1 MKNEARN
8 EMTGYPSIDRPWLK
22 YYSDEAKKTKIPE
35 CTIYD
40 YLWESNR
47 EHLDNVALNYF
58 GYKIPYRK
66 MFEEINK
73 VAQAFANLGI
83 KENDTIIIAAVTIPE
98 VIYAFYALNQLG
110 AISNMVDP
118 RTSERG
124 IQKYILESKARY
136 ILTLDILAEKI
147 QGAIRD
153 TSIEK
158 MITVSATNS
167 FVGVRGIIF
176 DIVNT
181 KSHNVK
187 NVLPWKKFINNRNKV
202 VEKSS
207 YRKNKCCVIVHTGG
221 TTGSPKGVMLTDDN
235 LNAMVINAKAS
246 EGDYEIGNKFLNIM
260 PPFIAYG
267 LVNGIHMILS
277 CGMENIL
284 IPQFNPDKFDKL
296 LIKYHPTHILGVPT
310 HYAKLFESKRLK
322 NKDLSFLKIVGVGG
336 DSLSVEMEKRI
347 EEYLHMH
354 GANITVAT
362 GYGMTEVSA
371 AACGFHKNA
380 YKVGSVGIPFLN
392 TIIRI
397 TNIETLEE
405 QSYNEQGEIWISSP
419 TAMLGYDNNEEET
432 KRVVYTDAN
441 GVKWIRSG
449 DIGHMDEQGFLYID
463 GRIKRIIIRHD
474 GFKVFPTQIEN
485 VIATCPEVKTCCAI
499 GRADKDHSQGKL
511 PVVYITLSREKKDKM
526 KLKEELNSLCKQML
540 PEYMQPI
547 ATVYKGNIIKNL
559 IMDCQSYTKYR
570 PNETTG
576 GIFVSWRRKEELPT
590 GA

>member
-1 MKNEARN
+1 MKSEAIN

-22 YYSDEAKKTKIPE
+22 YYSDEAKEAKIPE

-40 YLWESNR
+40 YLWESNK
-47 EHLDNVALNYF
+47 EHLDNVALDYF

-73 VAQAFANLGI
+73 VAQAFSDLGV
-83 KENDTIIIAAVTIPE
+83 KEGDTIIIAAVTIPE

-136 ILTLDILAEKI
+136 ILTLDVLAEKI
-147 QGAIRD
+147 QGAISD

-158 MITVSATNS
+158 IITVSAMNS

-176 DIVNT
+176 GMVNT
-181 KSHNVK
+181 KSNNVK
-187 NVLPWKKFINNRNKV
+187 NVLPWKKFINSRNKGV
-202 VEKSS
+202 DKPS

-336 DSLSVEMEKRI
+336 DSLSVEMEKQI

-397 TNIETLEE
+397 TKIETLEE

-485 VIATCPEVKTCCAI
+485 VIATYPEVKACCAI

-511 PVVYITLSREKKDKM
+511 PVVYITLSREKKDKV
-526 KLKEELNSLCKQML
+526 KLKEELSSLCKQML

-547 ATVYKGNIIKNL
+547 DFVFIDKMPLTANGKVDFHEL
-559 IMDCQSYTKYR
+559 
-570 PNETTG
+570 E
-576 GIFVSWRRKEELPT
+576 GIELSNRL
-590 GA
+590 

>member
-73 VAQAFANLGI
+73 AAQAFANLGI

-547 ATVYKGNIIKNL
+547 DFVFIDKMPLTANGKVDFHEL
-559 IMDCQSYTKYR
+559 
-570 PNETTG
+570 E
-576 GIFVSWRRKEELPT
+576 GIELSNRL
-590 GA
+590 

>member
-136 ILTLDILAEKI
+136 ILMLDILAEKI

-547 ATVYKGNIIKNL
+547 DFVFIDKMPLTANGKVDFHEL
-559 IMDCQSYTKYR
+559 
-570 PNETTG
+570 E
-576 GIFVSWRRKEELPT
+576 GIELSNRL
-590 GA
+590 

>member
-1 MKNEARN
+1 MK
-8 EMTGYPSIDRPWLK
+8 EMFLR
-22 YYSDEAKKTKIPE
+22 A
-35 CTIYD
+35 
-40 YLWESNR
+40 
-47 EHLDNVALNYF
+47 
-58 GYKIPYRK
+58 
-66 MFEEINK
+66 
-73 VAQAFANLGI
+73 
-83 KENDTIIIAAVTIPE
+83 
-98 VIYAFYALNQLG
+98 
-110 AISNMVDP
+110 
-118 RTSERG
+118 
-124 IQKYILESKARY
+124 
-136 ILTLDILAEKI
+136 ILTVDE
-147 QGAIRD
+147 
-153 TSIEK
+153 T
-158 MITVSATNS
+158 MNTVT
-167 FVGVRGIIF
+167 
-176 DIVNT
+176 
-181 KSHNVK
+181 
-187 NVLPWKKFINNRNKV
+187 
-202 VEKSS
+202 
-207 YRKNKCCVIVHTGG
+207 
-221 TTGSPKGVMLTDDN
+221 
-235 LNAMVINAKAS
+235 
-246 EGDYEIGNKFLNIM
+246 
-260 PPFIAYG
+260 
-267 LVNGIHMILS
+267 MILS
-277 CGMENIL
+277 IVSGILAIVAEFKIRSRRNKKSWVIKLIIIVSIIVVTCTVVRKNITQVPDIVGKTYSDACNIL
-284 IPQFNPDKFDKL
+284 SNNDLSYNLVLDNGIYVMEQDPVAGTIVKRNSRVELVTEPIGNNAEVKRIWEESLDVSYGNIAVTFKDTNIILEDSGKTVQCYGNVLEDYTVKKAYLLEETVGVEYHDYILDDSVMIFKNIPQGIPFKL
-296 LIKYHPTHILGVPT
+296 IVLLEGYEEASTEVTISSQNMEGGTYHFTWATHILGVPT

-547 ATVYKGNIIKNL
+547 DFVFIDKMPLTANGKVDFHEL
-559 IMDCQSYTKYR
+559 
-570 PNETTG
+570 E
-576 GIFVSWRRKEELPT
+576 GIELSNRL
-590 GA
+590 

>member
-547 ATVYKGNIIKNL
+547 DFVFIDKMPLTANGKVDFHELEGIELSNRCL
-559 IMDCQSYTKYR
+559 LYT
-570 PNETTG
+570 
-576 GIFVSWRRKEELPT
+576 SDAADEL
-590 GA
+590 

>member
-83 KENDTIIIAAVTIPE
+83 KENDTIIIAAFTIPE

-547 ATVYKGNIIKNL
+547 DFVFIDKMPLTANGKVDFHEL
-559 IMDCQSYTKYR
+559 
-570 PNETTG
+570 E
-576 GIFVSWRRKEELPT
+576 GIELSNRL
-590 GA
+590 

>member
-8 EMTGYPSIDRPWLK
+8 EMTGYPSINRPWLK
-22 YYSDEAKKTKIPE
+22 YYSDEAKEAKIPE

-47 EHLDNVALNYF
+47 EHLDNVALDYF

-83 KENDTIIIAAVTIPE
+83 KEGDTIIIAAVTIPE
-98 VIYAFYALNQLG
+98 EIYAFYALNQLG

-118 RTSERG
+118 RTSESG
-124 IQKYILESKARY
+124 IQKYILESKAKY
-136 ILTLDILAEKI
+136 ILTLDVLAEKI
-147 QGAIRD
+147 QGAISD

-158 MITVSATNS
+158 IITVSATNS
-167 FVGVRGIIF
+167 FVGVRGILF
-176 DIVNT
+176 DMVNT
-181 KSHNVK
+181 KSHNVE
-187 NVLPWKKFINNRNKV
+187 NVLPWKKFVNNRNKAV
-202 VEKSS
+202 DKSS

-310 HYAKLFESKRLK
+310 HYAKLFESKKLK
-322 NKDLSFLKIVGVGG
+322 NKNLSFLKIVGVGG

-347 EEYLHMH
+347 KEYLHMH

-371 AACGFHKNA
+371 AACGFHKHA

-405 QSYNEQGEIWISSP
+405 RTYNEQGEIWISSP

-432 KRVVYTDAN
+432 KRVVYTDVN

-485 VIATCPEVKTCCAI
+485 VIATCPEVKACCAI
-499 GRADKDHSQGKL
+499 GRADKDFSQGKL
-511 PVVYITLSREKKDKM
+511 PVVYITLSQEIKDKM
-526 KLKEELNSLCKQML
+526 KLKEKLSSLCKQML

-547 ATVYKGNIIKNL
+547 
-559 IMDCQSYTKYR
+559 D
-570 PNETTG
+570 
-576 GIFVSWRRKEELPT
+576 FVFIDKMPITANGKVDFHELESIELSNRL
-590 GA
+590 

>member
-1 MKNEARN
+1 MKSEAIN

-22 YYSDEAKKTKIPE
+22 YYSDEAKEAKIPE

-40 YLWESNR
+40 YLWESNK
-47 EHLDNVALNYF
+47 EHLDNVALDYF

-526 KLKEELNSLCKQML
+526 KLKEELSSLCKQML

-547 ATVYKGNIIKNL
+547 DFVFIDKMPLTANGKVDFHEL
-559 IMDCQSYTKYR
+559 
-570 PNETTG
+570 E
-576 GIFVSWRRKEELPT
+576 GIELSNRL
-590 GA
+590 

>member
-35 CTIYD
+35 YTIYD

-547 ATVYKGNIIKNL
+547 DFVFIDKMPLTANGKVDFHEL
-559 IMDCQSYTKYR
+559 
-570 PNETTG
+570 E
-576 GIFVSWRRKEELPT
+576 GIELSNRL
-590 GA
+590 

>member
-526 KLKEELNSLCKQML
+526 KLKEELSSLCKQML

-547 ATVYKGNIIKNL
+547 DFVFIDKMPLTANGKVDFHEL
-559 IMDCQSYTKYR
+559 
-570 PNETTG
+570 E
-576 GIFVSWRRKEELPT
+576 GIELSNRL
-590 GA
+590 

>member
-1 MKNEARN
+1 M
-8 EMTGYPSIDRPWLK
+8 
-22 YYSDEAKKTKIPE
+22 
-35 CTIYD
+35 
-40 YLWESNR
+40 
-47 EHLDNVALNYF
+47 
-58 GYKIPYRK
+58 
-66 MFEEINK
+66 
-73 VAQAFANLGI
+73 GI

-158 MITVSATNS
+158 MI
-167 FVGVRGIIF
+167 
-176 DIVNT
+176 
-181 KSHNVK
+181 
-187 NVLPWKKFINNRNKV
+187 
-202 VEKSS
+202 
-207 YRKNKCCVIVHTGG
+207 
-221 TTGSPKGVMLTDDN
+221 
-235 LNAMVINAKAS
+235 
-246 EGDYEIGNKFLNIM
+246 
-260 PPFIAYG
+260 
-267 LVNGIHMILS
+267 
-277 CGMENIL
+277 
-284 IPQFNPDKFDKL
+284 
-296 LIKYHPTHILGVPT
+296 
-310 HYAKLFESKRLK
+310 
-322 NKDLSFLKIVGVGG
+322 
-336 DSLSVEMEKRI
+336 
-347 EEYLHMH
+347 
-354 GANITVAT
+354 
-362 GYGMTEVSA
+362 
-371 AACGFHKNA
+371 
-380 YKVGSVGIPFLN
+380 
-392 TIIRI
+392 
-397 TNIETLEE
+397 
-405 QSYNEQGEIWISSP
+405 
-419 TAMLGYDNNEEET
+419 T

-547 ATVYKGNIIKNL
+547 DFVFIDKMPLTANGKVDFHEL
-559 IMDCQSYTKYR
+559 
-570 PNETTG
+570 E
-576 GIFVSWRRKEELPT
+576 GIELSNRL
-590 GA
+590 

>member
-246 EGDYEIGNKFLNIM
+246 EGDYDCFL
-260 PPFIAYG
+260 
-267 LVNGIHMILS
+267 
-277 CGMENIL
+277 
-284 IPQFNPDKFDKL
+284 
-296 LIKYHPTHILGVPT
+296 LG
-310 HYAKLFESKRLK
+310 
-322 NKDLSFLKIVGVGG
+322 
-336 DSLSVEMEKRI
+336 
-347 EEYLHMH
+347 
-354 GANITVAT
+354 
-362 GYGMTEVSA
+362 
-371 AACGFHKNA
+371 
-380 YKVGSVGIPFLN
+380 
-392 TIIRI
+392 
-397 TNIETLEE
+397 TL
-405 QSYNEQGEIWISSP
+405 
-419 TAMLGYDNNEEET
+419 
-432 KRVVYTDAN
+432 
-441 GVKWIRSG
+441 
-449 DIGHMDEQGFLYID
+449 
-463 GRIKRIIIRHD
+463 
-474 GFKVFPTQIEN
+474 
-485 VIATCPEVKTCCAI
+485 
-499 GRADKDHSQGKL
+499 
-511 PVVYITLSREKKDKM
+511 
-526 KLKEELNSLCKQML
+526 
-540 PEYMQPI
+540 
-547 ATVYKGNIIKNL
+547 
-559 IMDCQSYTKYR
+559 
-570 PNETTG
+570 
-576 GIFVSWRRKEELPT
+576 
-590 GA
+590 

>member
-235 LNAMVINAKAS
+235 LNAMVINAKAR

-463 GRIKRIIIRHD
+463 GRIKRIIIRYD

-547 ATVYKGNIIKNL
+547 DFVFIDKMPLTANGKVDFHEL
-559 IMDCQSYTKYR
+559 
-570 PNETTG
+570 E
-576 GIFVSWRRKEELPT
+576 GIELSNRL
-590 GA
+590 

>member
-499 GRADKDHSQGKL
+499 GRADKDHLQGKL

-547 ATVYKGNIIKNL
+547 DFVFIDKMPLTANGKVDFHEL
-559 IMDCQSYTKYR
+559 
-570 PNETTG
+570 E
-576 GIFVSWRRKEELPT
+576 GIELSNRL
-590 GA
+590 

>member
-83 KENDTIIIAAVTIPE
+83 KKNDTIIIAAVTIPE

-547 ATVYKGNIIKNL
+547 DFVFIDKMPLTANGKVDFHEL
-559 IMDCQSYTKYR
+559 
-570 PNETTG
+570 E
-576 GIFVSWRRKEELPT
+576 GIELSNRL
-590 GA
+590 

>member
-8 EMTGYPSIDRPWLK
+8 EMTGYPSINRPWLK
-22 YYSDEAKKTKIPE
+22 YYSDEAKEAKIPE

-547 ATVYKGNIIKNL
+547 DFVFIDKMPLTANGKVDFHEL
-559 IMDCQSYTKYR
+559 
-570 PNETTG
+570 E
-576 GIFVSWRRKEELPT
+576 GIELSNRL
-590 GA
+590 

>member
-1 MKNEARN
+1 MKSETRD
-8 EMTGYPSIDRPWLK
+8 EMTGYPSIDRLWLK
-22 YYSDEAKKTKIPE
+22 YYSEEAKEAKIPE

-47 EHLDNVALNYF
+47 EHLENVALNYF

-83 KENDTIIIAAVTIPE
+83 KEGDTIIIAAVTIPE
-98 VIYAFYALNQLG
+98 VIYVFYALNQLG

-136 ILTLDILAEKI
+136 ILTLDVLAEKI
-147 QGAIRD
+147 QGAISD

-158 MITVSATNS
+158 IITVSATNS

-176 DIVNT
+176 GMVNT
-181 KSHNVK
+181 KSNNVK
-187 NVLPWKKFINNRNKV
+187 NVLPWKKFINSRNKGV
-202 VEKSS
+202 DKPS

-547 ATVYKGNIIKNL
+547 DFVFIDKMPLTANGKVDFHEL
-559 IMDCQSYTKYR
+559 
-570 PNETTG
+570 E
-576 GIFVSWRRKEELPT
+576 GIELSNRL
-590 GA
+590 

>member
-463 GRIKRIIIRHD
+463 GRIKRIIIRYD

-547 ATVYKGNIIKNL
+547 DFVFIDKMPLTANGKVDFHEL
-559 IMDCQSYTKYR
+559 
-570 PNETTG
+570 E
-576 GIFVSWRRKEELPT
+576 GIELSNRL
-590 GA
+590 

>member
-73 VAQAFANLGI
+73 VAQAFANFGI

-547 ATVYKGNIIKNL
+547 DFVFIDKMPLTANGKVDFHEL
-559 IMDCQSYTKYR
+559 
-570 PNETTG
+570 E
-576 GIFVSWRRKEELPT
+576 GIELSNRL
-590 GA
+590 

>member
-22 YYSDEAKKTKIPE
+22 YYSDEAKKAKIPE

-547 ATVYKGNIIKNL
+547 DFVFIDKMPLTANGKVDFHEL
-559 IMDCQSYTKYR
+559 
-570 PNETTG
+570 E
-576 GIFVSWRRKEELPT
+576 GIELSNRL
-590 GA
+590 

>member
-1 MKNEARN
+1 MKSETRD
-8 EMTGYPSIDRPWLK
+8 EMTGYPSIDRLWLK
-22 YYSDEAKKTKIPE
+22 YYSEEAKEAKIPE

-47 EHLDNVALNYF
+47 EHLENVALNYF

-83 KENDTIIIAAVTIPE
+83 KEGDTIIIAAVTIPE
-98 VIYAFYALNQLG
+98 VIYVFYALNQLG

-136 ILTLDILAEKI
+136 ILTLDVLAEKI
-147 QGAIRD
+147 QGAISD

-158 MITVSATNS
+158 IITVSATNS

-176 DIVNT
+176 GMVNT
-181 KSHNVK
+181 KSNNVK
-187 NVLPWKKFINNRNKV
+187 NVLPWKKFINSRNKGV
-202 VEKSS
+202 DKPS

-449 DIGHMDEQGFLYID
+449 DIGNMDEQGFLYID

-547 ATVYKGNIIKNL
+547 DFVFIDKMPLTANGKVDFHEL
-559 IMDCQSYTKYR
+559 
-570 PNETTG
+570 E
-576 GIFVSWRRKEELPT
+576 GIELSNRL
-590 GA
+590 

>member
-8 EMTGYPSIDRPWLK
+8 EMTGYPSIDRQWLK

-547 ATVYKGNIIKNL
+547 DFVFIDKMPLTANGKVDFHEL
-559 IMDCQSYTKYR
+559 
-570 PNETTG
+570 E
-576 GIFVSWRRKEELPT
+576 GIELSNRL
-590 GA
+590 

>member
-1 MKNEARN
+1 M
-8 EMTGYPSIDRPWLK
+8 
-22 YYSDEAKKTKIPE
+22 
-35 CTIYD
+35 
-40 YLWESNR
+40 
-47 EHLDNVALNYF
+47 DNVALNYF

-547 ATVYKGNIIKNL
+547 DFVFIDKMPLTANGKVDFHEL
-559 IMDCQSYTKYR
+559 
-570 PNETTG
+570 E
-576 GIFVSWRRKEELPT
+576 GIELSNRL
-590 GA
+590 

>member
-8 EMTGYPSIDRPWLK
+8 EMTGYPSINRPWLK
-22 YYSDEAKKTKIPE
+22 YYSDEAKEAKIPE

-47 EHLDNVALNYF
+47 EHLDNVALDYF

-83 KENDTIIIAAVTIPE
+83 KEGDTIIIAAVTIPE

-118 RTSERG
+118 RTSESG
-124 IQKYILESKARY
+124 IQKYILESKAKY
-136 ILTLDILAEKI
+136 ILTLDVLAEKI
-147 QGAIRD
+147 QGAISD

-158 MITVSATNS
+158 IITVSATNS
-167 FVGVRGIIF
+167 FVGVRGILF
-176 DIVNT
+176 DMVNT
-181 KSHNVK
+181 KSHNVE
-187 NVLPWKKFINNRNKV
+187 NVLPWKKFVNNRNKAV
-202 VEKSS
+202 DKSS

-260 PPFIAYG
+260 PQFIAYG

-547 ATVYKGNIIKNL
+547 DFVFIDKMPLTANGKVDFHEL
-559 IMDCQSYTKYR
+559 
-570 PNETTG
+570 E
-576 GIFVSWRRKEELPT
+576 GIELSNRL
-590 GA
+590 

>member
-1 MKNEARN
+1 MFIEKARHLYLALLRLIF
-8 EMTGYPSIDRPWLK
+8 TISSSGASISFS
-22 YYSDEAKKTKIPE
+22 SD
-35 CTIYD
+35 
-40 YLWESNR
+40 
-47 EHLDNVALNYF
+47 
-58 GYKIPYRK
+58 
-66 MFEEINK
+66 
-73 VAQAFANLGI
+73 
-83 KENDTIIIAAVTIPE
+83 AVTIPE

-284 IPQFNPDKFDKL
+284 IPQFKPVIFPVNDPYL
-296 LIKYHPTHILGVPT
+296 LFQLHSM
-310 HYAKLFESKRLK
+310 F
-322 NKDLSFLKIVGVGG
+322 
-336 DSLSVEMEKRI
+336 SLLDM
-347 EEYLHMH
+347 
-354 GANITVAT
+354 
-362 GYGMTEVSA
+362 
-371 AACGFHKNA
+371 
-380 YKVGSVGIPFLN
+380 
-392 TIIRI
+392 
-397 TNIETLEE
+397 
-405 QSYNEQGEIWISSP
+405 
-419 TAMLGYDNNEEET
+419 
-432 KRVVYTDAN
+432 
-441 GVKWIRSG
+441 
-449 DIGHMDEQGFLYID
+449 
-463 GRIKRIIIRHD
+463 
-474 GFKVFPTQIEN
+474 
-485 VIATCPEVKTCCAI
+485 
-499 GRADKDHSQGKL
+499 
-511 PVVYITLSREKKDKM
+511 
-526 KLKEELNSLCKQML
+526 
-540 PEYMQPI
+540 
-547 ATVYKGNIIKNL
+547 
-559 IMDCQSYTKYR
+559 
-570 PNETTG
+570 
-576 GIFVSWRRKEELPT
+576 
-590 GA
+590 

>member
-419 TAMLGYDNNEEET
+419 TAMLEYDNNEEET

-547 ATVYKGNIIKNL
+547 DFVFIDKMPLTANGKVDFHEL
-559 IMDCQSYTKYR
+559 
-570 PNETTG
+570 E
-576 GIFVSWRRKEELPT
+576 GIELSNRL
-590 GA
+590 

>member
-8 EMTGYPSIDRPWLK
+8 EMIGYPSIDRPWLK
-22 YYSDEAKKTKIPE
+22 YYSDEAKKAKIPE

-47 EHLDNVALNYF
+47 EHLDSVALNYF
-58 GYKIPYRK
+58 GYKIPYKK

-83 KENDTIIIAAVTIPE
+83 KEGDTIIIAAVTIPE

-136 ILTLDILAEKI
+136 ILTLDVLAEKI
-147 QGAIRD
+147 QGAISD

-158 MITVSATNS
+158 IITVSATNS

-176 DIVNT
+176 GMVNT
-181 KSHNVK
+181 KSHNVN
-187 NVLPWKKFINNRNKV
+187 NVLPWKKFINSRSKGMD
-202 VEKSS
+202 KSS

-499 GRADKDHSQGKL
+499 GRADKNHSQGKL
-511 PVVYITLSREKKDKM
+511 PVVYIMLSREKKDKM
-526 KLKEELNSLCKQML
+526 KLKEELSSLCKQML

-547 ATVYKGNIIKNL
+547 DFVFIDKMPITANGKVDFHEL
-559 IMDCQSYTKYR
+559 
-570 PNETTG
+570 E
-576 GIFVSWRRKEELPT
+576 GIELNNRL
-590 GA
+590 

>member
-167 FVGVRGIIF
+167 FVGVQGIIF

-526 KLKEELNSLCKQML
+526 KLKEELSSLCKQML

-547 ATVYKGNIIKNL
+547 DFVFIDKMPLTANGKVDFHEL
-559 IMDCQSYTKYR
+559 
-570 PNETTG
+570 E
-576 GIFVSWRRKEELPT
+576 GIELSNRL
-590 GA
+590 

>member
-221 TTGSPKGVMLTDDN
+221 TTGSTKGVMLTDDN

-547 ATVYKGNIIKNL
+547 DFVFIDKMPLTANGKVDFHEL
-559 IMDCQSYTKYR
+559 
-570 PNETTG
+570 E
-576 GIFVSWRRKEELPT
+576 GIELSNRL
-590 GA
+590 

>member
-463 GRIKRIIIRHD
+463 GRIKRIIIRYD

-540 PEYMQPI
+540 PEYMQ
-547 ATVYKGNIIKNL
+547 L
-559 IMDCQSYTKYR
+559 IDFVFIDKMPLTANGKVDFH
-570 PNETTG
+570 ELE
-576 GIFVSWRRKEELPT
+576 GIELSNRL
-590 GA
+590 